1 MERSW
6 DPYYSYFK
14 EFEFNLF
21 EIFILKEF
29 QKEIINLGYVEQN
42 ADNKFVLNPGQFCI
56 VDEAIM
62 LVHDLPKFLSDR
74 KFKDN
79 LNIEKWKID
88 SYKLLSLDIKW
99 VKYSSIKII

>member
-6 DPYYSYFK
+6 DPYYKYFK

-21 EIFILKEF
+21 EIFLFKEF
-29 QKEIINLGYVEQN
+29 QKEIIDLGYVEQN
-42 ADNKFVLNPGQFCI
+42 ANNKFVLNPGQFC
-56 VDEAIM
+56 VFDGAI
-62 LVHDLPKFLSDR
+62 LIVHDLPKFLSDK

-88 SYKLLSLDIKW
+88 SYKLLSLEIKW
-99 VKYSSIKII
+99 VKYSSINII

>member
-6 DPYYSYFK
+6 DPYYKYFK

-21 EIFILKEF
+21 EIFLFKEF
-29 QKEIINLGYVEQN
+29 QKEIIDLGYVEQN
-42 ADNKFVLNPGQFCI
+42 PDNKFVLNPGQFCV
-56 VDEAIM
+56 VDGVIM
-62 LVHDLPKFLSDR
+62 IVHDLPKFLSDK

-88 SYKLLSLDIKW
+88 SYKLLSLEVKW
-99 VKYSSIKII
+99 VKYSSINII